1 MFILLGLDYYVVLC
15 YNKVSM
21 NKKGMIWVSRSEI
34 TDTREAKVERFM
46 KTTNRSEKSLNG
58 SNGKEYM
65 SNPNTIKFLD
75 TVVKKS
81 FNPDGRPY
89 AFKSVEQLEKDM
101 GDFLS
106 LCYETNTI
114 PTITA
119 VALWLGCDR
128 DTIYAHSNNPNS
140 PFSDT
145 CKKIIN
151 LCHLSMENGA
161 VAGKINSVLYM
172 FLSKN
177 YFGLKDDKNIT
188 VTPATDS
195 VNTPATMEA
204 LQKQLN
210 EENVMNAEYEEK

>member
-1 MFILLGLDYYVVLC
+1 M
-15 YNKVSM
+15 
-21 NKKGMIWVSRSEI
+21 
-34 TDTREAKVERFM
+34 
-46 KTTNRSEKSLNG
+46 
-58 SNGKEYM
+58 
-65 SNPNTIKFLD
+65 
-75 TVVKKS
+75 
-81 FNPDGRPY
+81 
-89 AFKSVEQLEKDM
+89 
-101 GDFLS
+101 S
-106 LCYETNTI
+106 LCYETNTV

-119 VALWLGCDR
+119 VALWLGCNR
-128 DTIYAHSNNPNS
+128 DTIYAHANNSSS

-151 LCHLSMENGA
+151 LCHISMENGA